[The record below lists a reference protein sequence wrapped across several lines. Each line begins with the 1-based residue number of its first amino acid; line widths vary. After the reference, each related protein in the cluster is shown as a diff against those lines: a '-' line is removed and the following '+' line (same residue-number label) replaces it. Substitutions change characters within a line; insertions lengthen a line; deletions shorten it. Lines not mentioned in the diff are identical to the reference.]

1 MPVAGPAIQGVYG
14 RSIRKPLMYGYM
26 QVRED
31 EPDAALRHTERELM
45 AFAETEGYCF
55 GAFFHEFDDGSG
67 RAFTA
72 LMA

>member
-1 MPVAGPAIQGVYG
+1 
-14 RSIRKPLMYGYM
+14 MYGYM